1 MSPASV
7 RFALTQEFAAFAQFD
22 ANDVS
27 DIDRIFDWLG
37 NTEGIAELSRFS
49 KGMPVPMRRDIAV
62 ALVVHDQL
70 EYEPLAI
77 SLLIDA
83 SALAWKRA
91 NSGSRSWR
99 TWNRASLPFLRQ
111 VASEPVMTNHLKS
124 LHVWHSRFLSASNV
138 E

>member
-7 RFALTQEFAAFAQFD
+7 RFALTQEFEAAFAQFD

-27 DIDRIFDWLG
+27 DIDRIFDVRG

-49 KGMPVPMRRDIAV
+49 NGIPVPMRHDIAV

-77 SLLIDA
+77 SLLIDD
-83 SALAWKRA
+83 SALGWKRA
-91 NSGSRSWR
+91 NPARALGEHGTECARYPSSGRLHQ
-99 TWNRASLPFLRQ
+99 NRP
-111 VASEPVMTNHLKS
+111 
-124 LHVWHSRFLSASNV
+124 
-138 E
+138 